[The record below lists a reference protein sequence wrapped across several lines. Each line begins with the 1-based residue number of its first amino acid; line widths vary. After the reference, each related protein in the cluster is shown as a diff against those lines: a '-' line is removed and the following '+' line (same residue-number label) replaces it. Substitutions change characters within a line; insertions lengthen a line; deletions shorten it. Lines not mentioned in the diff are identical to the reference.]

1 MVYLLMGG
9 IKHQK
14 SFWYFSFSY
23 DFLMFFFFFLK
34 GVVSVLA
41 FWGGW
46 DLNIGNVLLRYLL
59 LLGKI
64 CLFLKNILLK
74 KK

>member
-23 DFLMFFFFFLK
+23 DFLMFFFK
-34 GVVSVLA
+34 NGVLSVLV
-41 FWGGW
+41 FFGGGGI
-46 DLNIGNVLLRYLL
+46 LNIGVVLLRYLL

-64 CLFLKNILLK
+64 GLFLKNILL
-74 KK
+74 